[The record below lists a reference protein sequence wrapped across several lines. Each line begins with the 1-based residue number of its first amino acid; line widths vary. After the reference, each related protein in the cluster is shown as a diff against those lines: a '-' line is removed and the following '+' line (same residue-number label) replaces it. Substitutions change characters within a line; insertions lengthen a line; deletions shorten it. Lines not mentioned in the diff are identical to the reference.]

1 MMRDGK
7 TYTHAGGSDLVE
19 GETECKRERSL
30 LGGMALSR
38 RRDGIRSITV
48 HP

>member
-7 TYTHAGGSDLVE
+7 TCTCAGGSDLVE

-30 LGGMALSR
+30 LGEMALSR
-38 RRDGIRSITV
+38 RRAGIRSITV